1 MKFGNRAIIS
11 PSLLSC
17 DFARMADESRKVI
30 ECGADWLHLDV
41 MDGHFVPNLTFGAPV
56 LASLRPHVPEAYFDV
71 HLMVS
76 NPRDYVEPMAKV
88 KTNMFTFHVE
98 ACAGEADVE
107 TLCAEVRK
115 AGMEVGVAIKPGTSA
130 ESVCAFV
137 EKGLVDMVLVM
148 TVEPGFGGQKFNPE
162 CAKKAATLRAKF
174 PDLKIQVDGGLAP
187 STIEVAAEAGAN
199 VIVAG
204 SSVFGSED
212 WTRAIDTLRAGVKK
226 FNE

>member
-88 KTNMFTFHVE
+88 KTNMFTF
-98 ACAGEADVE
+98 
-107 TLCAEVRK
+107 TPR
-115 AGMEVGVAIKPGTSA
+115 
-130 ESVCAFV
+130 
-137 EKGLVDMVLVM
+137 
-148 TVEPGFGGQKFNPE
+148 
-162 CAKKAATLRAKF
+162 
-174 PDLKIQVDGGLAP
+174 
-187 STIEVAAEAGAN
+187 
-199 VIVAG
+199 
-204 SSVFGSED
+204 
-212 WTRAIDTLRAGVKK
+212 RAGGGRRDALRRGSKGWHGGWRRH
-226 FNE
+226 